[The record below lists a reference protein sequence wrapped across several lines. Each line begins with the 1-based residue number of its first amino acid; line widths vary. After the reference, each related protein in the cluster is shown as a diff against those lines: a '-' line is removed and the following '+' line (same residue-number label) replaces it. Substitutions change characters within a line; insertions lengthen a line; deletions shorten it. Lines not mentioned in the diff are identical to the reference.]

1 MLGGS
6 ANPAAT
12 RTRVYASKEF
22 VEQQR
27 RWAFIN
33 AQVRGVDSVKT
44 LIIIPTYNERQ
55 NIEPLF
61 ETIFTVNND
70 VHILVVD
77 DNSPD
82 KTYELV
88 EELRQSRYLDKVFL
102 IKRAGKLGLGTAYVA
117 GFKWALSHGYDYIME
132 MDADFSHDPV
142 YINDFLREIKNADLV
157 IGSRYVSGGGVVNWG
172 VGRKLISRG
181 GSLYSR
187 TILGLPLHD
196 ITGGY
201 KCFRREVLESINL
214 DHIKSNGY
222 SFQVEMNYR
231 TYLKGFRIKEVP
243 IIFEDRRV
251 GQSKMSRKIFLEA
264 IMMVWRLRLSK
275 GELQKG

>member
-1 MLGGS
+1 M
-6 ANPAAT
+6 
-12 RTRVYASKEF
+12 
-22 VEQQR
+22 
-27 RWAFIN
+27 
-33 AQVRGVDSVKT
+33 KT

-61 ETIFTVNND
+61 EAIFTVD
-70 VHILVVD
+70 PTLHILVVD

-88 EELRQSRYLDKVFL
+88 DELQQGRYHGQVFL
-102 IKRAGKLGLGTAYVA
+102 LRRAGKLGLGTAYVA
-117 GFKWALSHGYDYIME
+117 GFKWALANGYDYILE
-132 MDADFSHDPV
+132 MDADFSHNPV
-142 YINDFLREIKNADLV
+142 YINDFLREIQNADLV
-157 IGSRYVSGGGVVNWG
+157 IGSRYVAGGGVVNWG
-172 VGRKLISRG
+172 VGRKFISRG

-187 TILGLPLHD
+187 TILGLPLQD

-201 KCFRREVLESINL
+201 KLFRREVLERINL
-214 DHIKSNGY
+214 DNIKSNGY

-264 IMMVWRLRLSK
+264 IMMVWRLRLAK
-275 GELQKG
+275 GELRKS

>member
-1 MLGGS
+1 M
-6 ANPAAT
+6 
-12 RTRVYASKEF
+12 
-22 VEQQR
+22 
-27 RWAFIN
+27 
-33 AQVRGVDSVKT
+33 KT

-61 ETIFTVNND
+61 ETIFTVSND

-88 EELRQSRYLDKVFL
+88 EELQQSRYLDKVFL
-102 IKRAGKLGLGTAYVA
+102 IKRTGKLGLGTAYVA

-142 YINDFLREIKNADLV
+142 YINDFLREIKIADLV
-157 IGSRYVSGGGVVNWG
+157 IGSRYVPGGGVVNWG
-172 VGRKLISRG
+172 VGRKFISRG

-201 KCFRREVLESINL
+201 KCFRREVLENINL
-214 DHIKSNGY
+214 DSIKSNGY

-231 TYLKGFRIKEVP
+231 TYLKGFRIKEIP

-251 GQSKMSRKIFLEA
+251 GQSKMSRRIFLEA
-264 IMMVWRLRLSK
+264 ILMVWRLRLAK
-275 GELQKG
+275 GELQRS